1 MQVIFYFSSGIE
13 ENLARQLESRGVT
26 VEGARITDCSW
37 QSLSDDDDLDSDE
50 DDDDAYPI
58 TSSTSDS
65 RTIDRLNLDVSSMVA
80 YVSALTNGR
89 NHFNYQQ
96 HLLMQQAEWERARPV
111 KPILDQLFHG
121 LLLRISALIMFQI
134 YHGKCVFR
142 QATLLLHVCQ
152 KRFHENHQHHGRA
165 WRKG

>member
-1 MQVIFYFSSGIE
+1 VIFYFSSGIE

-37 QSLSDDDDLDSDE
+37 QSVSDDDDDFDSDDE
-50 DDDDAYPI
+50 DDEDVYPI

-89 NHFNYQQ
+89 NHFKYQQ

-111 KPILDQLFHG
+111 KPILDQLFNG
-121 LLLRISALIMFQI
+121 
-134 YHGKCVFR
+134 
-142 QATLLLHVCQ
+142 
-152 KRFHENHQHHGRA
+152 
-165 WRKG
+165 

>member
-1 MQVIFYFSSGIE
+1 MIFYFSSGIE

-37 QSLSDDDDLDSDE
+37 QSVSDDDDFDSDDE
-50 DDDDAYPI
+50 DDDDVYPI

-89 NHFNYQQ
+89 NHFKYQQ

-111 KPILDQLFHG
+111 KPILDQLFNG
-121 LLLRISALIMFQI
+121 
-134 YHGKCVFR
+134 
-142 QATLLLHVCQ
+142 
-152 KRFHENHQHHGRA
+152 
-165 WRKG
+165 